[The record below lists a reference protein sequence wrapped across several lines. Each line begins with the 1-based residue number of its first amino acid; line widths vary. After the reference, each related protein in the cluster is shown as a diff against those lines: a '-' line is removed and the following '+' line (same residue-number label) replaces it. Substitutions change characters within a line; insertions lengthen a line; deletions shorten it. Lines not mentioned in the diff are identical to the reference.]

1 MDWFACAIIASS
13 AKGRSGDGMRSGAE
27 STGTPEMSN
36 HTKDLF
42 GKFSALKRVRTY
54 DITVSPRGAV

>member
-42 GKFSALKRVRTY
+42 GKFSASKGFGDTISQSALEEQ
-54 DITVSPRGAV
+54 